1 MPTRHPLT
9 KKQSCMSQKKG
20 RHLPNKKT
28 CKAGCTDHTDLQD
41 SYNFL
46 EIRA

>member
-9 KKQSCMSQKKG
+9 KKQFCMSQKKVDIY
-20 RHLPNKKT
+20 LKKT

>member
-9 KKQSCMSQKKG
+9 KKQSCMSQKKADIY
-20 RHLPNKKT
+20 LTKKPA
-28 CKAGCTDHTDLQD
+28 KPVVLIIPDLQD